1 MFYGLDQVFNI
12 LFAIIFFC
20 VLGTMVYI
28 FVKNISTW
36 NKNNNSPRLTVTA
49 KIVAK
54 RTKVFHNQQSD
65 GFSTTTST
73 SYYVTFEVKSGDRM
87 ELSVAGKEYGQ
98 MAEGDVG
105 ELSFQ
110 GTRFLRGR
118 GAQSGKDEK
127 HERKN
132 KLWKLGTRENAVS
145 DVWAGSSLSC
155 NYCSSEGCVA

>member
-28 FVKNISTW
+28 FVKNIS
-36 NKNNNSPRLTVTA
+36 SPRLTVTA

-110 GTRFLRGR
+110 GTRFLGF
-118 GAQSGKDEK
+118 
-127 HERKN
+127 ERN
-132 KLWKLGTRENAVS
+132 
-145 DVWAGSSLSC
+145 
-155 NYCSSEGCVA
+155 

>member
-28 FVKNISTW
+28 FVKNIST
-36 NKNNNSPRLTVTA
+36 LTVTA

-110 GTRFLRGR
+110 GTRFLGF
-118 GAQSGKDEK
+118 
-127 HERKN
+127 ERN
-132 KLWKLGTRENAVS
+132 
-145 DVWAGSSLSC
+145 
-155 NYCSSEGCVA
+155 

>member
-87 ELSVAGKEYGQ
+87 EYGQ

-110 GTRFLRGR
+110 GTRFLGF
-118 GAQSGKDEK
+118 
-127 HERKN
+127 ERN
-132 KLWKLGTRENAVS
+132 
-145 DVWAGSSLSC
+145 
-155 NYCSSEGCVA
+155 

>member
-20 VLGTMVYI
+20 ALGTMVYI

-110 GTRFLRGR
+110 GTRFLGF
-118 GAQSGKDEK
+118 
-127 HERKN
+127 ERN
-132 KLWKLGTRENAVS
+132 
-145 DVWAGSSLSC
+145 
-155 NYCSSEGCVA
+155 